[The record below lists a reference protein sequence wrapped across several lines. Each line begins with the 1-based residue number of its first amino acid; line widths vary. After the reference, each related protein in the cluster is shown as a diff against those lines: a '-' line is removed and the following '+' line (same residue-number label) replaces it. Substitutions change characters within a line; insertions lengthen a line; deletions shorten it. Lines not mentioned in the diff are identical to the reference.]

1 MMRVLILLVGTAAL
15 LAQSPEARFQEAQQ
29 ALSQGHADGAI
40 AILAE
45 LAAKDPMA
53 PVLWVNLG
61 LAHYQKGDYRGAQ
74 TPLQKAL
81 ALDEHLPPALAL
93 LGLSKAALGDWSAAK
108 PLLEKAFHT
117 GSAPLDR
124 ELRRLVGIQLSKA
137 HSLDRQPEQAEALFA
152 TLIHEYPEDVEVL
165 YHSFWLHCIMI
176 GLTNSTE

>member
-1 MMRVLILLVGTAAL
+1 MRVLILLVGTAAL

-74 TPLQKAL
+74 TPHAL
-81 ALDEHLPPALAL
+81 IF
-93 LGLSKAALGDWSAAK
+93 LGL
-108 PLLEKAFHT
+108 
-117 GSAPLDR
+117 
-124 ELRRLVGIQLSKA
+124 LSYFG
-137 HSLDRQPEQAEALFA
+137 FA
-152 TLIHEYPEDVEVL
+152 NVII
-165 YHSFWLHCIMI
+165 SCWKNK
-176 GLTNSTE
+176 GLQYI